1 MSDSGK
7 LEAIWIKRM
16 RRGPMAPASR
26 ATLKANRGIVG
37 NANQGGKRQVTII
50 EKEVWETT
58 MAELGAAI
66 DPSARRANLMVS
78 GLPLADS
85 RGRVL
90 QIGDCRIRIYGETK
104 PCETMEAA
112 WPGLQEMLRD
122 NWKGGAFGE
131 ILNDGDIAVG
141 DTAQWVE

>member
-1 MSDSGK
+1 
-7 LEAIWIKRM
+7 M
-16 RRGPMAPASR
+16 RLGPMDPANQ
-26 ATLKANRGIVG
+26 ATLKANTGIVG
-37 NANQGGKRQVTII
+37 NANQGGKRQVTLI

-104 PCETMEAA
+104 PCETMDAV
-112 WPGLQEMLRD
+112 WPGLQDMLRD

-131 ILNDGDIAVG
+131 VLNDGDIAVG
-141 DTAQWVE
+141 DAVRWIE